1 MNRIVFDLPT
11 GARTVVPLTPEE
23 IAALPPPPGPVI
35 PASVTPRQVRLL
47 LHSQNLLSQVETIIA
62 ASDEP
67 TRIAWEYALEFR
79 RNDPLLLQ
87 LAGNLNLT
95 SEQVDQFFI
104 TAAGL

>member
-1 MNRIVFDLPT
+1 MNRIETNVIT
-11 GARTVVPLTPEE
+11 GEQTVIPLTPEE
-23 IAALPPPPGPVI
+23 IAALPPLPGPVV
-35 PASVTPRQVRLL
+35 PVSVTPRQVRLL
-47 LHSQNLLSQVETIIA
+47 LHSQNLLSQVEAIIA

-79 RNDPLLLQ
+79 RDDPLLLQ

-95 SEQVDQFFI
+95 AQQVDQFFI